1 LAVYRIEISEGVR
14 NLLEHL
20 SEKDKGRC
28 KALVLLLLR
37 LKKDHRPQDSRRLHP
52 VGKPIPGSR
61 VWKYSG
67 FEITYQI
74 SDKEKVIFVGDVDL
88 QES

>member
-52 VGKPIPGSR
+52 VG
-61 VWKYSG
+61 
-67 FEITYQI
+67 
-74 SDKEKVIFVGDVDL
+74 
-88 QES
+88 